1 MWIIASSSPTLSSRN
16 FISTPD
22 RFNDTNIMNGVNQK
36 IILWNKIAR
45 FNAYQMYLRFT
56 FRSKICNI
64 AGTIINDNMI

>member
-1 MWIIASSSPTLSSRN
+1 MEKN
-16 FISTPD
+16 
-22 RFNDTNIMNGVNQK
+22 
-36 IILWNKIAR
+36 AR